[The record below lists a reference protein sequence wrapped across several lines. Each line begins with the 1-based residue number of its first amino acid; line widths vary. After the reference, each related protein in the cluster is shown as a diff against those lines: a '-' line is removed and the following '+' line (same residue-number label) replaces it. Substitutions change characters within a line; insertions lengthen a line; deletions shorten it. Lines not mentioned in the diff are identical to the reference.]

1 MSPKI
6 GVLALQGDFA
16 AHGDALRREG
26 CEVVWVKRSADLKD
40 LAGLVLPGGES
51 TTMLNFLAENGFDQK
66 LREAA
71 SRLPTLAT
79 CAGAIL
85 LAKRVR
91 APEQPSLDLLD
102 VTVVRNAYGRQR
114 ESSIRTAEVDP
125 AFQETLGAKQ
135 LEAVLIRAPQF
146 EELGPAVQVVARAEG
161 LPVLLQQ
168 GNWIAASF
176 HPELSPR
183 SQVHRW
189 FCRLL
194 KSA

>member
-1 MSPKI
+1 MTPKV

-16 AHGDALRREG
+16 AHGAALRREG
-26 CEVVWVKRSADLKD
+26 CEVVWVKRSADLEG

-66 LREAA
+66 LRQAA
-71 SRLPTLAT
+71 SHVPTLAT

-91 APEQPSLDLLD
+91 APEQPSLGLLD

-114 ESSIRTAEVDP
+114 ESSIRTAEVEP

-146 EELGPAVQVVARAEG
+146 EDLGPGVEVVARAEG
-161 LPVLLQQ
+161 LPVLLRQ
-168 GNWIAASF
+168 GNLIAASF
-176 HPELSPR
+176 HPELSAR
-183 SQVHRW
+183 SQVHHW
-189 FCRLL
+189 FTKLL
-194 KSA
+194 QSA